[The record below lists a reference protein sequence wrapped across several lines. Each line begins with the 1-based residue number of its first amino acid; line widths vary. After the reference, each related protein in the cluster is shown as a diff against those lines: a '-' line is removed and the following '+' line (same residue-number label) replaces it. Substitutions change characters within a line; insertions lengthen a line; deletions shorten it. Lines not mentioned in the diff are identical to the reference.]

1 MKLVAEA
8 VLKACD
14 KADGVEDSLVTD
26 AVGCKARFRPGV
38 VALRRRPKRRRL
50 SERGTGQAIETL
62 HATYK
67 FSFPLANG
75 LDDYPG
81 WGVSG
86 EGTPVVRSDGRLDFV
101 VARHRRAGTTAGPE

>member
-1 MKLVAEA
+1 
-8 VLKACD
+8 LKACD

-26 AVGCKARFRPGV
+26 AVGCKARFRPES
-38 VALRRRPKRRRL
+38 LRCAEGQSGDACL
-50 SERGTGQAIETL
+50 SEAQVKAIDTL

-86 EGTPVVRSDGRLDFV
+86 EGTPSF
-101 VARHRRAGTTAGPE
+101 GPTGG